1 MVVSCWRGR
10 ISRRELHEHLDAI
23 AGLPLRTDG
32 ACELLEVVRLALLHR
47 VTVYDAAYLEL
58 ALRREGVLATL
69 DRVSPPSRR
78 RDPDNPAGGGLIRD
92 AEVLLA

>member
-47 VTVYDAAYLEL
+47 VTVHDAAYLEL

-69 DRVSPPSRR
+69 DRVLLRAAAAAGNPTIPP
-78 RDPDNPAGGGLIRD
+78 
-92 AEVLLA
+92 AEA